1 MERERGVV
9 VVVLFSER
17 RRGNW
22 RFRCRRQCEEEHC
35 FCFVFAFVFVLVLVH
50 LLFSWLLLAEKV
62 YKLYKITEEGK
73 MNSIGRAGGTM
84 SSGGGGVLGSIR
96 AMDFYRKIPKDLTE
110 PTLAGGTM
118 SVLSSIIMAVLLV
131 WQVMRHDATASVRMS
146 YMKTFTKNCAKNRMS
161 TLFS

>member
-1 MERERGVV
+1 
-9 VVVLFSER
+9 
-17 RRGNW
+17 
-22 RFRCRRQCEEEHC
+22 
-35 FCFVFAFVFVLVLVH
+35 
-50 LLFSWLLLAEKV
+50 
-62 YKLYKITEEGK
+62 

-131 WQVMRHDATASVRMS
+131 WQVMVHDATASVRMS